1 MEVITPLLRTVPI
14 GSVYLAFVV
23 LLAWRVRAMEQ
34 ALNNGLCGKMD
45 DLSNKVEHMAGVCE
59 ERGK

>member
-23 LLAWRVRAMEQ
+23 LLAWRVLVGCSLGE
-34 ALNNGLCGKMD
+34 GD
-45 DLSNKVEHMAGVCE
+45 GVS
-59 ERGK
+59 